1 MSTIADSLL
10 DAVKA
15 LTPQQQESV
24 REFINSLRQ
33 RSPAPGPFLSAADE
47 FMDQHPEL
55 LQRLAQ

>member
-1 MSTIADSLL
+1 MSVTTDSLL
-10 DAVKA
+10 DAVKS

-24 REFINSLRQ
+24 RDFIATLQRQTASNS
-33 RSPAPGPFLSAADE
+33 FLAAADE